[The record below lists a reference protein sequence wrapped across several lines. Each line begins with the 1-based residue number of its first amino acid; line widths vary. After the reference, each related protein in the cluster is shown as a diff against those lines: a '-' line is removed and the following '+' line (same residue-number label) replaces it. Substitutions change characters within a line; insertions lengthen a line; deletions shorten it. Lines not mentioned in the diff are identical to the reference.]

1 MRPADALNPTI
12 VARKA
17 PPAAQLQIV
26 FRGECLEGWD
36 PEAVRQALAEA
47 LELDEQRTAR
57 LFSGRRVV
65 LRRAVTPDSADELVQ
80 RFAGMGAVVHV
91 EQRPSRRLPTP
102 TLPESGLR
110 LAGTLGLG
118 LVGVVLIALALGP
131 GLRTLAGDD
140 GTGAAPATARSV
152 PGGQAAPA
160 LPAPQAQ
167 AQTPLPAQAQTPLP
181 AVVPVPAPAAEGTP
195 PAPLPD
201 NLDAEM
207 PADMP
212 PEARLEFKRHYA
224 RAPDHKAFA
233 IASGGGHGWRSGAA
247 SEDEAREQALEHCR
261 RAARAP
267 GATCRV
273 INADDVW
280 EE

>member
-26 FRGECLEGWD
+26 FRGECLDGWE
-36 PEAVRQALAEA
+36 PEAVRRALAEA

-65 LRRAVTPDSADELVQ
+65 LRRAVTPDSADELKQ

-91 EQRPSRRLPTP
+91 EERPSRRLQAP

-140 GTGAAPATARSV
+140 GSTAAPAAHNPTPAA
-152 PGGQAAPA
+152 AAPA
-160 LPAPQAQ
+160 GPAM
-167 AQTPLPAQAQTPLP
+167 
-181 AVVPVPAPAAEGTP
+181 PAPAAAQAQVPVTAHMP
-195 PAPLPD
+195 AHAPDAAPSAPLPD
-201 NLDAEM
+201 TLDAEM

-212 PEARLEFKRHYA
+212 PEARLEFKHHYA
-224 RAPDHKAFA
+224 HAPDHKAFA
-233 IASGGGHGWRSGAA
+233 IASGGAHGWRSGAA
-247 SEDEAREQALEHCR
+247 SENEAREQALAQCR

-267 GATCRV
+267 GASCRV